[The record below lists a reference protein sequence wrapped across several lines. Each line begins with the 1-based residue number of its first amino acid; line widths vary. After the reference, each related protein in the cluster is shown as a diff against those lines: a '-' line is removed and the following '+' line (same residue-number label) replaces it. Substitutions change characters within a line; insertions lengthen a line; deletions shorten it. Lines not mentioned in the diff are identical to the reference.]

1 MDKNIFK
8 KLEHNISLN
17 NILIKDLN
25 ELYNDYQLLKHL
37 IKEYKNLLKNYDNI
51 NFKDITNDNNFI
63 SNIKINLMNNI
74 NDINNYDKYYDIK
87 NINKLLEEIIKYF
100 NNLENY
106 KLSFNIIKNLRDKIK
121 YLIKEFKAI
130 KKIIYNK
137 MHSMKKQINKNI
149 YSIFDNDDGEYIEYD
164 ILEKDDNL
172 YEIFKY
178 YLLNENF
185 NNYINSIISI
195 YNNLDDDFNYDSDN
209 DYDYDSE
216 DDSYNNSNNES
227 DF

>member
-17 NILIKDLN
+17 NILITDLN

-74 NDINNYDKYYDIK
+74 NNINNYDKYYDIK

-149 YSIFDNDDGEYIEYD
+149 YSIFDNNDDEYIEYD

-195 YNNLDDDFNYDSDN
+195 YNNLDDDFDYDSDN
-209 DYDYDSE
+209 DYNSE
-216 DDSYNNSNNES
+216 DDSYNNSSNES

>member
-17 NILIKDLN
+17 NILIIDLK

-37 IKEYKNLLKNYDNI
+37 IKEYKKLLKNYDNI

-74 NDINNYDKYYDIK
+74 NNINNYDKYYDIK

-121 YLIKEFKAI
+121 YLINEFKAI

-149 YSIFDNDDGEYIEYD
+149 YSIFDNNDGEYIEYD

-195 YNNLDDDFNYDSDN
+195 YNNLDDDFNYDSVD
-209 DYDYDSE
+209 DYNSE

>member
-17 NILIKDLN
+17 NILIIDLK
-25 ELYNDYQLLKHL
+25 ELYYDYQLLKHL

-137 MHSMKKQINKNI
+137 IHSMKNQINKNI

-185 NNYINSIISI
+185 NNYINSIISF
-195 YNNLDDDFNYDSDN
+195 YNNLDDDYDSDN
-209 DYDYDSE
+209 DYNSKN
-216 DDSYNNSNNES
+216 DSYNNSSNES